1 MQDYPVCSEASYAD
15 LVLRADPN
23 YPASLNNRIQ
33 FEFGGRT
40 FRAGANPYAWFR
52 DRSCGDADDVPLAYA
67 LRASSASVAAS
78 SGVIPASRGGR
89 FA

>member
-1 MQDYPVCSEASYAD
+1 MQNYPVCSDASYAD

-33 FEFGGRT
+33 FEFSGRV
-40 FRAGANPYAWFR
+40 FRAGANPYASFG
-52 DRSCGDADDVPLAYA
+52 SLPCADAFDVPPAYA
-67 LRASSASVAAS
+67 LRASSVSVTAS
-78 SGVIPASRGGR
+78 SGFVPASRGGR